1 MFSGLTSRCITFLER
16 KKQRLFKHRYKIT
29 PIASLLNR
37 SSLLCFAKSLSHG
50 LEYDLAVIVERD
62 MKHPPADAILGDTAI
77 NVTYPFVAAENEALA
92 RIFRRSV
99 ECQSNFWFRII
110 RRGHAAALPE
120 SFEGWRNVSRFFV
133 RVVPG
138 LWCPCAVCCY

>member
-16 KKQRLFKHRYKIT
+16 KKQRVFKHRYKIT

-37 SSLLCFAKSLSHG
+37 SSLLYFAKSLSHG

-62 MKHPPADAILGDTAI
+62 MKQLPADAILGDTAI

-92 RIFRRSV
+92 RIEAAMKLGLMGLNSRDGGRRRRALGS
-99 ECQSNFWFRII
+99 SRI
-110 RRGHAAALPE
+110 
-120 SFEGWRNVSRFFV
+120 S
-133 RVVPG
+133 
-138 LWCPCAVCCY
+138 